1 MKRIFYIGLCMMVL
15 AMICNDCKK
24 EPINTEIEGHWQLLE
39 FTTKADNEVHPCE
52 RIYYSIQLWVV
63 EVAEKQGPQGL
74 TPFRGRYQYDEAS
87 NSITMNDMSTY
98 DIPGNS
104 RPADVWELEP
114 YGLNNVNTTFKVVE
128 TNGKYM
134 TLESDYAI
142 LKFKK
147 F

>member
-1 MKRIFYIGLCMMVL
+1 MHYGLVCLLLSLL
-15 AMICNDCKK
+15 AGCKK
-24 EPINTEIEGHWQLLE
+24 APMNSNIEGFWQLLE
-39 FTTKADNEVHPCE
+39 FTTEADGETHPCN

-74 TPFRGRYQYDEAS
+74 TPFRGRYQYNEIN

-98 DIPGNS
+98 DLPENS
-104 RPADVWELEP
+104 RPAEVWELEP

>member
-98 DIPGNS
+98 DQIG
-104 RPADVWELEP
+104 RAHV
-114 YGLNNVNTTFKVVE
+114 
-128 TNGKYM
+128 
-134 TLESDYAI
+134 
-142 LKFKK
+142 
-147 F
+147 

>member
-1 MKRIFYIGLCMMVL
+1 MKKSLYIGFCVL
-15 AMICNDCKK
+15 MLTIVCNGCKK
-24 EPINTEIEGHWQLLE
+24 EPINSKIEGHWQLLE
-39 FTTKADNEVHPCE
+39 FTTKADGQTHPCE

-63 EVAEKQGPQGL
+63 EVAEKQGPKGL
-74 TPFRGRYQYDEAS
+74 TPFRGRYQYDGTTHT
-87 NSITMNDMSTY
+87 IQMTDMSTY
-98 DIPGNS
+98 ATPENS
-104 RPADVWELEP
+104 RPAEIWELEP

-128 TNGKYM
+128 SSHKYM